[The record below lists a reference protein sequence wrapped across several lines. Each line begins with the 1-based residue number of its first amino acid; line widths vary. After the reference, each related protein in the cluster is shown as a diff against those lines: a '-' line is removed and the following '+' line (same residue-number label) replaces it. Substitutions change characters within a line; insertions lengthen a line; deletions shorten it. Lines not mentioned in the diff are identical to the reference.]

1 MNANDDFNPLLARR
15 NRSRGIV
22 ISALAAFGLLAAG
35 TLAVSAA
42 QSQGQSPQKP
52 QAVAAAQ
59 ASEIRTASAEQGA
72 QPRRQV
78 RVIPLFNTP
87 GNQTGK

>member
-1 MNANDDFNPLLARR
+1 MTTDRLDRQK
-15 NRSRGIV
+15 V
-22 ISALAAFGLLAAG
+22 
-35 TLAVSAA
+35 A
-42 QSQGQSPQKP
+42 QMLQKP
-52 QAVAAAQ
+52 QAVAVAQ